1 VPDSA
6 ERTVL
11 IDTGPLVA
19 FLVDREPRHEWTL
32 KQFRVLPAPL
42 LTCEPVLTE
51 AAHFLR
57 HARGGL
63 GRLFDLL
70 ETGVL
75 AVALDVTHEAA
86 SLRQLINRYA
96 NVPMS
101 LADAC
106 LVRMSEQSPD
116 SAVLTFDADF
126 NIYRR
131 FGRRLI
137 RTIMPR

>member
-1 VPDSA
+1 VPDGA

-11 IDTGPLVA
+11 LDTGPLVA
-19 FLVDREPRHEWTL
+19 LLVDREPRHEWTVE
-32 KQFRVLPAPL
+32 QFRVLPAPL

-57 HARGGL
+57 HARRGL
-63 GRLFDLL
+63 DRLFDLL

-75 AVALDVTHEAA
+75 TVALDVNQEAA
-86 SLRQLINRYA
+86 SLRQLTSRYA

-106 LVRMSEQSPD
+106 LVRMSEQHPD

-137 RTIMPR
+137 PTISPR